1 MQNEELQKTEWELHD
16 IQTRYFDLYQMAS
29 IGYLILSLTSQ
40 ILETNLTAAALLGQ
54 QRGVLIKQNFSNLI
68 FNEDQDSF
76 YLHTVEL
83 FEKDDP
89 QEYELR
95 MVKKD
100 GTVLWIQIA
109 ATAAKDNGESI
120 CRMVLSDI
128 TERKMMEF
136 AL

>member
-29 IGYLILSLTSQ
+29 IGYLILSLTGQ

-83 FEKDDP
+83 FEKGAP
-89 QEYELR
+89 RNTNLEWS
-95 MVKKD
+95 KK
-100 GTVLWIQIA
+100 
-109 ATAAKDNGESI
+109 
-120 CRMVLSDI
+120 
-128 TERKMMEF
+128 MEPYYGF
-136 AL
+136 K